1 MFPYMNKIVFL
12 GPTLKLEVAQRILQ
26 ADFRPPAKKGDFFRL
41 ASLSEEK
48 SLVGLIDGVFLHDY
62 PPSPIEVYQL
72 TLLRN
77 FIVVGSS
84 SLGALRAVELEK
96 FGMVG
101 VGKVFD
107 LYKKRILF
115 ADDEVAVTYTQ
126 GDNELQSEAMIDIR
140 FNLFL
145 AKKYGII
152 DEHCRKVLTKE
163 AKRLYFPFRNYETII
178 NICQKEHKLFHEQ
191 LEKFRDYITENRD
204 SIKARD
210 AIKLLRYL
218 KKLSNQPEQ

>member
-1 MFPYMNKIVFL
+1 VFPNLNKIVFV
-12 GPTLKLEVAQRILQ
+12 GPTLNLEIAQKILD

-41 ASLSEEK
+41 ASLPQEK
-48 SLVGLIDGVFLHDY
+48 NIVGLIDGVFLHDY

-96 FGMVG
+96 FGMIG

-107 LYKKRILF
+107 FYKKRILF
-115 ADDEVAVTYTQ
+115 ADDEVAVTYEQ
-126 GDNELQSEAMIDIR
+126 GENELQSEAMVDIR

-145 AKKYGII
+145 AGRNGII
-152 DEHCRKVLTKE
+152 DENCRKILKIE
-163 AKRLYFPFRNYETII
+163 AKKLYFPYRNYESII
-178 NICQKEHKLFHEQ
+178 NICQKKYTTFHEQ
-191 LEKFRDYITENRD
+191 LEKFREYIIKNRD
-204 SIKARD
+204 SIKTRD
-210 AIKLLRYL
+210 AIKLLRYF
-218 KKLSNQPEQ
+218 KTLSE